1 MVVKQLRLKCF
12 PVDLKDND
20 IILMCSDGLTN
31 MLEDSEI
38 FHIIKESPDIKE
50 AAESPDCQS

>member
-1 MVVKQLRLKCF
+1 
-12 PVDLKDND
+12 
-20 IILMCSDGLTN
+20 

-50 AAESPDCQS
+50 AAERLIAKANYNGGRDNISVVLIEP